1 MGLLRSIIHGFG
13 FELGAQAARKAVQE
27 AEEHLSSEE
36 QQPVAEEGVL
46 QRLRRRWADRARAR
60 AEARAKNKRRTAV
73 EQQLRALKKK
83 NKEKSR

>member
-27 AEEHLSSEE
+27 VEEHLQE
-36 QQPVAEEGVL
+36 PPAKEGPL
-46 QRLRRRWADRARAR
+46 HRLRRRWADRRRAR